1 MSRSKRFKIVFFLV
15 IAVII
20 IAAGA
25 LTSKALLSKPDPISE
40 DRLVTVERGDL
51 ARSVVATGSII
62 PITTVAL
69 KSKASGLVK
78 NILVEEGDHVGEGQ
92 VLIELDKEL
101 LRAQLRGSEANRMAA
116 AARLEE
122 ARAEVSSARTMKK
135 KLQLDVNN
143 LEDNLE
149 FRDREVQRY
158 RTMSDE
164 KIISFSELDRV
175 ERDYQEAYLTL
186 EALRSELLMQ
196 DARIEAAS
204 KAVAR
209 VGAEVTQADATLDR
223 AKENLRYATVV
234 SPITGRVLKRHVE
247 VGDAVSSILQL
258 GSQATLMLTLGDMS
272 EVFVEGR
279 VDESDI
285 GQVFVGQECRV
296 KVDAFRDRDF
306 PGQVMRIAPLGEEQ
320 DNVIGFDVRVSIQD
334 RDGILRAQMS
344 ANAEIIVEEKKDV
357 LIIPESSVIYNRERK
372 TFAEIYDPTAD
383 NLRHRVP
390 IEVGISNG
398 TSTEIVSG
406 LEAGQQLVTDP
417 RGII

>member
-15 IAVII
+15 IAVIV

-40 DRLVTVERGDL
+40 DRLVTVEQGDL

-135 KLQLDVNN
+135 KLQLDVDN
-143 LEDNLE
+143 LEDN
-149 FRDREVQRY
+149 EVQRY
-158 RTMSDE
+158 RSMSDE

-196 DARIEAAS
+196 DARIDAAA

-334 RDGILRAQMS
+334 SDGILRAQMS

-406 LEAGQQLVTDP
+406 LEAGQQLVTEP